1 MSVPL
6 SKINSCKEL
15 FNVFYNNRLNEKNIP
30 LEKRLYVLEDID
42 ADDLKQIVSDRKNE
56 KGKEASND
64 DVQEKPE
71 DQGLQT
77 QLLQK
82 ILMNQEQP
90 KTSTFGF
97 LGKKLTLAE
106 ILEVLDGVMEM
117 DGRMLIMTTNY
128 PERLDEAL
136 IRPGRIDM
144 KVHFGKCTRECL
156 IQMYDHF
163 FEDFCFQGAEL
174 WPLQFDK
181 STLPTNRWTPAETIQ
196 ILLGNTNTPHRA
208 LRQLVN
214 DVPSNGYDE
223 KERLKPA
230 ENLKREMKNTL
241 AVISDSEDEYDDF

>member
-1 MSVPL
+1 M
-6 SKINSCKEL
+6 
-15 FNVFYNNRLNEKNIP
+15 NEKHIP

-42 ADDLKQIVSDRKNE
+42 ADDLKNIVSDRKNE
-56 KGKEASND
+56 KGKEVSD
-64 DVQEKPE
+64 DAVHGAAQEKTE
-71 DQGLQT
+71 AQGIQT
-77 QLLQK
+77 LLLQK
-82 ILMNQEQP
+82 ILKNQEQP
-90 KTSTFGF
+90 KTST
-97 LGKKLTLAE
+97 LGLLGNKLTLAE

-174 WPLQFDK
+174 WPTQFDK

-214 DVPSNGYDE
+214 DIPSNGYDE
-223 KERLKPA
+223 NEGLKPA
-230 ENLKREMKNTL
+230 QDLKREIKNTL
-241 AVISDSEDEYDDF
+241 AAISDSEDESDDY